1 MNEQLRNLTK
11 FSATSDNLPHDDD
24 SFTNETEESPWR
36 TDQHLNVLYII
47 YAVGYTLIIVFG
59 TIGNILVFIVM
70 GKGSMRD
77 VSTCFYMR
85 MLALADTGKL
95 NLEVLIFFLGQC
107 LPKA

>member
-1 MNEQLRNLTK
+1 MNEHLRNLSK
-11 FSATSDNLPHDDD
+11 LFDDVPHDDE

-47 YAVGYTLIIVFG
+47 YAVGYTVIIVFG

-95 NLEVLIFFLGQC
+95 NLAVLMLF
-107 LPKA
+107 